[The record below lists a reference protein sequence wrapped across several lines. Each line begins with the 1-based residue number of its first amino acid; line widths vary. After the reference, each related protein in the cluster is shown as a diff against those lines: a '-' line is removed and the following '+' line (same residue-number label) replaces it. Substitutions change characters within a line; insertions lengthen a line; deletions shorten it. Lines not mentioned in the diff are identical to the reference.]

1 MLDHFLKT
9 LIPCALRSLSL
20 ALSLFPCITRADD
33 WLVSR
38 GDAAS
43 TGFAPGKLPAAPKLL
58 WEKSLEKSG
67 FEGTPVILEDMCFAA
82 DVEGHVYAF
91 SLSDG
96 KEIWKLDLKNGFVA
110 SLACRDGKLILGDY
124 DGNVYCL
131 QTFDG
136 KILWQAEIG
145 QAMAGGANFTANLNA
160 NQNATTNKSLV
171 LISSEGGQLFAFHL
185 DDGTKAWE
193 YATGDQL
200 RSAPTIWN
208 NFALLG
214 GCDGR
219 LHKIDLKEGIAQGD
233 GLPLDGPSGSTPALF
248 NALAV
253 VPTQAGMVLAYD
265 LNTQEKRW
273 SFSDSERAQEVRSSP
288 AIANLP
294 SQPLAIITTR
304 NKRVL
309 ALDLS
314 TGKMVWEAIVRK
326 RCDASPVICDGRAWV
341 GGLDGNLYA
350 FDLKDGNNTWSY
362 QLSGQLLASPAI
374 ANGKIVVVSDK
385 GGLYCFGE

>member
-1 MLDHFLKT
+1 
-9 LIPCALRSLSL
+9 
-20 ALSLFPCITRADD
+20 
-33 WLVSR
+33 
-38 GDAAS
+38 
-43 TGFAPGKLPAAPKLL
+43 
-58 WEKSLEKSG
+58 
-67 FEGTPVILEDMCFAA
+67 
-82 DVEGHVYAF
+82 
-91 SLSDG
+91 
-96 KEIWKLDLKNGFVA
+96 
-110 SLACRDGKLILGDY
+110 
-124 DGNVYCL
+124 
-131 QTFDG
+131 
-136 KILWQAEIG
+136 
-145 QAMAGGANFTANLNA
+145 
-160 NQNATTNKSLV
+160 
-171 LISSEGGQLFAFHL
+171 
-185 DDGTKAWE
+185 
-193 YATGDQL
+193 
-200 RSAPTIWN
+200 
-208 NFALLG
+208 
-214 GCDGR
+214 
-219 LHKIDLKEGIAQGD
+219 
-233 GLPLDGPSGSTPALF
+233 
-248 NALAV
+248 
-253 VPTQAGMVLAYD
+253 MVLAYD